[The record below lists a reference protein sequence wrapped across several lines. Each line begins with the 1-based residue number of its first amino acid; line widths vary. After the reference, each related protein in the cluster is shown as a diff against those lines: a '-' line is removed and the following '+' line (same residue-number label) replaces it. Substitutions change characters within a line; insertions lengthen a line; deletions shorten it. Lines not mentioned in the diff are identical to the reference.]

1 MTNLEKN
8 IIQLQEKIYALNVP
22 DISKSFLS
30 DSEVA
35 KLIILSKNLKMSKAD
50 ADIMIDGKISELTKI
65 SLAAEIRA
73 KRLAEN
79 LANQAA
85 TAAQGAATSAAQGA
99 VGAAT
104 SAAQGAVGAATS
116 AAQGAVGGDATSAA
130 QGAVGAVGGAA
141 TSAAQGAASAAQNA
155 ANNGLVQGQN
165 ILSDS
170 VGNNF
175 TINNPTENMLEDTL
189 EDPLSLFSDDDE
201 DIQREVDLQISIK
214 EDTAK
219 FARENGIYPLP
230 KNSSIHDEA
239 KKIKTQVREKFMML
253 IKEQKELVQ
262 DLAKTAISSGNSIAA
277 ASVLVAPVSF
287 NVPAALVL
295 VLTVIDAIGK
305 IISKTMSIILQL
317 EPLKLL
323 ILLLPKDAFETITAP
338 INIAILAIISIL
350 EVVGGFQKL
359 IQSLMGKLKD
369 NLKPENLKSQI
380 KELTK
385 QITEKEKEKEDLI
398 KDQASQNDIDL
409 KSDEIKE
416 LKDRLKIMIEGPKL
430 PEMENG
436 EFKVPASFEDLL
448 KSIDNTLETD
458 KNTISSLNLQFFDY
472 VYDVKLPDNTIVK
485 GISEEELEY
494 YKLKYSIILDAQN
507 SD

>member
-116 AAQGAVGGDATSAA
+116 AAQGAVGGAATSAA

-189 EDPLSLFSDDDE
+189 EDPLSLFSDDE

-323 ILLLPKDAFETITAP
+323 VLLLPKDAFETITAP